1 MFRPNTEKISDG
13 DRVLLRRLRWWI
25 ASLGAGCL
33 AVGIGLGMA
42 VGTLPSVKPSKAE
55 KAHAAET
62 VGPPFVDIAKRVEPA
77 VVSIDTKTSAA
88 EEPDED
94 AEVAPEK
101 SPGDSLFDMFSPR
114 ARRPVLGVGSGFI
127 VDPKGYILTNQHV
140 VKDANRITVRLQSGE
155 EYVGTVVGVDE
166 ETDLAVVKVN
176 APHDLPTVKLGDSSQ
191 AQVGD
196 WVLAIGSPFGLD
208 QTVTAGIISKL
219 QRETPYFSS
228 FQQFL
233 QTDAAINR
241 GNSGGPLVN
250 LQGEVIGVN
259 SQIATSTGDYN
270 GIGFALPSNDAA
282 FVYRQILADGRVRRG
297 FMGMAPESVKEP
309 FAKIYGLGDTRG
321 VIITDLRNLGADNK
335 EPGPAAKAGL
345 LVGDII
351 VEFNNQPVATAQE
364 FIMKVGA
371 TPVGTTVPVVYLRE
385 NAGKYERR
393 TAQVTLAERPAT
405 RQAGDGAGADPNGK
419 PADSLTLGLKLAE
432 LTPQLA
438 TANNLAGVRGV
449 LIKELNPNGV
459 VADIKDSLGQ
469 PAVRP
474 NDVITRINRAP
485 VRTMAEFDN
494 VVNALKPGSPVVLEM
509 LRFNRLDQRPV
520 QRIVQFTYQ

>member
-1 MFRPNTEKISDG
+1 MNRPQSEKISDG
-13 DRVLLRRLRWWI
+13 DRLLLKRLRWWI
-25 ASLGAGCL
+25 ASLAACCL
-33 AVGIGLGMA
+33 LVGVGLGMA
-42 VGTLPSVKPSKAE
+42 VGNLPSLLPSKAGS
-55 KAHAAET
+55 AEAIS
-62 VGPPFVDIAKRVEPA
+62 PPFVEIAKRVEPA
-77 VVSIDTKTSAA
+77 VVNIDTKTAAA
-88 EEPDED
+88 EAPDE
-94 AEVAPEK
+94 EEGEAPAQT
-101 SPGDSLFDMFSPR
+101 PGDSLFDMFSPR
-114 ARRPVLGVGSGFI
+114 ARRPAYGVGSGFI

-140 VKDANRITVRLQSGE
+140 VKDATRITVRLQSGE
-155 EYVGTVVGVDE
+155 EYVGAIVGIDE
-166 ETDLAVVKVN
+166 ETDLAVIKVN
-176 APHDLPTVKLGDSSQ
+176 APRDLPTVKLGDSSQ
-191 AQVGD
+191 VQVGD

-259 SQIATSTGDYN
+259 SQIATSTGDFN

-297 FMGMAPESVKEP
+297 FLGLAPETVKEP

-321 VIITDLRNLGADNK
+321 AIVTDLRNQGADNK

-351 VEFNNQPVATAQE
+351 VEFNNQPITTAQE
-364 FIMKVGA
+364 LILKVGA
-371 TPVGTTVPVVYLRE
+371 TPVGTAVPLGYLRE
-385 NAGKYERR
+385 TGGKFERR
-393 TAQVTLAERPAT
+393 NTTVTLAERPVN
-405 RQAGDGAGADPNGK
+405 RSAGGGAEVSASTK
-419 PADSLTLGLKLAE
+419 PSDSLTLGLKLSE

-438 TANNLAGVRGV
+438 TTNNLPGVQGV

-459 VADIKDSLGQ
+459 VADLKDSLGQ
-469 PAVRP
+469 PSVRP
-474 NDVITRINRAP
+474 NDVIVRVNRSP
-485 VRTMAEFDN
+485 VRTLAEFDG
-494 VVNALKPGSPVVLEM
+494 VVKPLKPGSPVVLEI
-509 LRFNRLDQRPV
+509 LRYNRLDQRAV